1 MEINNLES
9 ITIENILENIFS
21 NTTVKKRRKEI
32 VDYYRPHLVAD
43 LFGISDGSITEEQ
56 LVKHIDKIL
65 KEDQKSVDPYLTYKD
80 GKYYRSRKKGRNI
93 TQPTNTEKIDT
104 NYIGKAGECS
114 VMAELLFNG
123 YNVNNMMVDEGIDL
137 VASKDNVF
145 YYIQVKTRFVD
156 ETNKFHFSIKA
167 ANYDRYVVT
176 QMRYVLVARA
186 NIGNEIRNIFFVFNN
201 TDISRFRYD
210 GIIGDSDVNIN
221 INIEYDT
228 RTGKAYAYNGKNKTD
243 VSYHMNRFQL

>member
-1 MEINNLES
+1 METNSLES
-9 ITIENILENIFS
+9 ITIENMLDNIFI

-32 VDYYRPHLVAD
+32 VEYYRSRFVTD
-43 LFGISDGSITEEQ
+43 LFNTSPDSLTEEQ
-56 LVKHIDKIL
+56 IIKHIDRIL
-65 KEDQKSVDPYLTYKD
+65 NDDKKSGDPYLAYKD
-80 GKYYRSRKKGRNI
+80 GKYYRARRRGRNI
-93 TQPTNTEKIDT
+93 TELGNNEKIDT

-145 YYIQVKTRFVD
+145 YYIQVKTRLV
-156 ETNKFHFSIKA
+156 EEANRFHFSIKEG
-167 ANYDRYVVT
+167 NYDRYIGT

-186 NIGNEIRNIFFVFNN
+186 RVGSDIRNFFFVFNN
-201 TDISRFRYD
+201 NDTSKFRYD
-210 GIIGDSDVNIN
+210 GILGDSDVNIN

-228 RTGKAYAYNGKNKTD
+228 RTGKAYAYNGRNRTE
-243 VSYHMNRFQL
+243 VSYHMNRFEL